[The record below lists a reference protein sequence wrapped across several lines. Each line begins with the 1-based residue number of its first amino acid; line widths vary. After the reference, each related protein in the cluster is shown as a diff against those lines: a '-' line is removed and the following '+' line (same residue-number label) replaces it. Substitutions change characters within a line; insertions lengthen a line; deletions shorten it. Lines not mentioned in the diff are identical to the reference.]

1 MATTLQFGNE
11 LTVENPR
18 ESASVRTMAMFY
30 FASFWTIIF
39 TGAIRKWLF
48 PGVSVL
54 YLLQDLPIG
63 LAYLYAIWAGF
74 FDRGYLLL
82 GVLLVSAVLIL
93 QGLLQIIVSGLSIF
107 VATVGFHN
115 YLFYLP
121 ILIVFPFCLTKEH
134 RRSFIRCNLLL
145 SIPMCILAIAQAESP
160 TSAWINKTSE
170 GDAFGLPGAD
180 IARVSGTFN
189 FTVFY
194 GVWVSIAVA
203 LCMGEWLLPKERRA
217 IGSQWLLIL
226 CTFAVNV
233 CHLVSGSRSAIALAG
248 AAIAGSLVCA
258 IILGSIRAI
267 LAIGGI
273 CFLLPVAAAMTY
285 VISPGEFN
293 IVLER
298 LTGAS
303 YVEDSKG
310 RLVDGLIG
318 FATIPQFNLI
328 GAGIG
333 MGVDAAHVG
342 DANTYNYTYD
352 LSEGDTIRNVMELGT
367 PVGFFYIM
375 IRFGFLLGMVTV
387 AVRVVRSGTSPH
399 VLPLSF
405 CLLAQAYQGD
415 LTRNATMTA
424 SQVMMGYAFILGASY
439 YPDNTSSQEFAA
451 GDTLTRSV

>member
-18 ESASVRTMAMFY
+18 ESSAARTLAKFY
-30 FASFWTIIF
+30 FATFWAIIF
-39 TGAIRKWLF
+39 TGAVRKWLF
-48 PGVSVL
+48 PGVSIL
-54 YLLQDLPIG
+54 YLLQDVPIS
-63 LAYLYAIWAGF
+63 LAYIYAIWVGL

-82 GVLLVSAVLIL
+82 GMILVSAVLIL
-93 QGLLQIIVSGLSIF
+93 QGLLQIIIVGLPIF
-107 VATVGFHN
+107 VATVGIHN

-121 ILIVFPFCLTKEH
+121 MLIVFPICLTEKY
-134 RRSFIRCNLLL
+134 RRIFIWSNLLL
-145 SIPMCILAIAQAESP
+145 SIPMCALAIAQAESS

-194 GVWVSIAVA
+194 GIWVSIAVA
-203 LCMGEWLLPKERRA
+203 FCMGEWLLPKERRT
-217 IGSQWLLIL
+217 IGNRWLLIA
-226 CTFAVNV
+226 CTFAANL

-248 AAIAGSLVCA
+248 AAILGGLVCA
-258 IILGSIRAI
+258 IVLGSTRAI

-273 CFLLPVAAAMTY
+273 CILMPAAAAMTY
-285 VISPGEFN
+285 VISPSEFN

-298 LTGAS
+298 FTGAS
-303 YVEDSKG
+303 YVENSKG
-310 RLVDGLIG
+310 RLTDGLIG
-318 FATIPQFNLI
+318 FATIPQFSLI

-333 MGVDAAHVG
+333 LGVDASHLG
-342 DANTYNYTYD
+342 DSNTYNYTYD

-375 IRFGFLLGMVTV
+375 IRFGFLLAMVVV
-387 AVRVVRSGTSPH
+387 AVRIVRGGTSPH

-415 LTRNATMTA
+415 LTRNATMTS
-424 SQVMMGYAFILGASY
+424 SQVMMGYAFILGAFY
-439 YPDNTSSQEFAA
+439 YPDNTSSQEFEA
-451 GDTLTRSV
+451 GDLLTRSV